1 MLHLKLKAEL
11 FSICKS
17 LQRSREKSV
26 VSEKAI
32 NMVMPPHSQECIKI
46 PFVDV
51 NCCSIAWSLWISWSP
66 YKHRKLFSETW
77 VEGKPHLLYH
87 FRRSPSCPRALQWEI
102 SVAFVNVN
110 CSVMKR
116 IQLFS
121 GSFITAFTLEKYCS
135 TI

>member
-1 MLHLKLKAEL
+1 
-11 FSICKS
+11 
-17 LQRSREKSV
+17 
-26 VSEKAI
+26 
-32 NMVMPPHSQECIKI
+32 MVMLPHSEECIKI

-66 YKHRKLFSETW
+66 YKHRKLFSKTW

-87 FRRSPSCPRALQWEI
+87 FRRLPSCPRALQWET
-102 SVAFVNVN
+102 SLAFVNVN

-135 TI
+135 TVLRQGWLVKGLSQILNHVSSIHYVNTSPVSLL